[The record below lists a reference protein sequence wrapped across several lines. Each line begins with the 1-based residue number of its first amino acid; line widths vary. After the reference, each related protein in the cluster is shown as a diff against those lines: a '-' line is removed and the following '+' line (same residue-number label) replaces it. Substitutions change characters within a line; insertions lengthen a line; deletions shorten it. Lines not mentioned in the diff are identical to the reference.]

1 MKTNL
6 HTDYLAPNTRVIYI
20 KLLGSILVTSTIGNA
35 SSESFQDESEYQ
47 SIW

>member
-6 HTDYLAPNTRVIYI
+6 HPDYLAPSTQVIHI
-20 KLLGSILVTSTIGNA
+20 KLLGSMMVTSTFGNA

>member
-6 HTDYLAPNTRVIYI
+6 YTDYLAPSTQIIHV
-20 KLLGSILVTSTIGNA
+20 KLLGSMMITSTVESA
-35 SSESFQDESEYQ
+35 SSENFQDESEYQ